1 MGLVVIHRHARAP
14 KETSQLSPAWS
25 SEMIEDY
32 DQAWLMVSKMTIH
45 LPIPARPTPKMM
57 RALSEQGHRF
67 ARDGKPLIQG
77 EFQAGDESGIVC
89 GMARSEAPRRRWS
102 WPLLTGASILA
113 IHWGGRNMRS
123 SVGSHGETSPIGR
136 AAQAIL
142 VYASPVSEEAE
153 PSTEPKPTAATS
165 RTSQSCATLRQQLNL
180 PRGRNA
186 GGVHRGLVLE

>member
-1 MGLVVIHRHARAP
+1 
-14 KETSQLSPAWS
+14 
-25 SEMIEDY
+25 MIEDY

-113 IHWGGRNMRS
+113 IHWGGETCVHQWGRTERLPRS
-123 SVGSHGETSPIGR
+123 EGPR
-136 AAQAIL
+136 
-142 VYASPVSEEAE
+142 
-153 PSTEPKPTAATS
+153 KPYS
-165 RTSQSCATLRQQLNL
+165 STLR
-180 PRGRNA
+180 P
-186 GGVHRGLVLE
+186 